1 MIIDENEIGLGYG
14 LNKGLK
20 VGKFLKKNVRLKNV
34 NLKNA
39 IAVGSIAAS
48 FVPAGGVAT
57 KLATKLTKLGK
68 VGKLAKGAIKLANTK
83 VGKFVLNKAKQG
95 IALNSKEANVVNQI
109 AVAQD
114 VDNSTPNV
122 MTPEQFENASA
133 GTGAIQSDAPIVSSA
148 PVVRTNN
155 TSVPNEAQIET
166 LAKVK
171 EIPKEN
177 LVEEAQNQ
185 QKEAD
190 SIKEAGTGAP
200 KKDNTML
207 YVGIGAVA
215 VVGIGLAMSK
225 GSNSATTTK

>member
-1 MIIDENEIGLGYG
+1 MIIDEKEIGLGYG

-34 NLKNA
+34 NLRNA

-68 VGKLAKGAIKLANTK
+68 VGKLAKGAVKLANTK
-83 VGKFVLNKAKQG
+83 VGKFVMNKAKQG
-95 IALNSKEANVVNQI
+95 RALYAREANVVTQI

-114 VDNSTPNV
+114 VDTTTPNV
-122 MTPEQFENASA
+122 MTPDQFSEVTA
-133 GTGAIQSDAPIVSSA
+133 GTGAVQADAPVK
-148 PVVRTNN
+148 TNVQ
-155 TSVPNEAQIET
+155 SVPNEAQLET
-166 LAKVK
+166 LSNIK
-171 EIPKEN
+171 EIPVDN
-177 LVEEAQNQ
+177 LKEEAVNQ
-185 QKEAD
+185 ITETTPPT
-190 SIKEAGTGAP
+190 ETT

-215 VVGIGLAMSK
+215 VIGIGLAMSNN
-225 GSNSATTTK
+225 SNPAPVAK